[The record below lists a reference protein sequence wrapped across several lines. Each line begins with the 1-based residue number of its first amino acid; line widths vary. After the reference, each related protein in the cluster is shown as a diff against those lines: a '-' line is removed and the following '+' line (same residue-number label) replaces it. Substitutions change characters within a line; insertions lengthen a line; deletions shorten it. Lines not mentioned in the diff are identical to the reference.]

1 MVSLSLGKRREIL
14 MSRAE
19 KTEADR
25 KAIEE
30 WLSKKGNNIT
40 ICEPEARTPEED
52 MVFKY
57 RAGKRGRTPAAKPPT
72 QDTK

>member
-1 MVSLSLGKRREIL
+1 

-40 ICEPEARTPEED
+40 ICEPEARTPDED
-52 MVFKY
+52 IVYTFKV
-57 RAGKRGRTPAAKPPT
+57 GSRGRKSAPIV
-72 QDTK
+72 TKSPHDKS

>member
-1 MVSLSLGKRREIL
+1 

-19 KTEADR
+19 KTEEDQ
-25 KAIEE
+25 KMIKE

-40 ICEPEARTPEED
+40 VCEPEARTPDED

-57 RAGKRGRTPAAKPPT
+57 RAGKRGRKPAAVV
-72 QDTK
+72 TKSPHDKS